1 MKFIIILRVIAI
13 LLISSFVSQIAAAKD
28 KSYKFEFRGYVS
40 EKITDQDD
48 LALLEAAEYSIKKGY
63 SYFVLNRTRRYDKA
77 TEPAR
82 TGRIGRRQS
91 TRPRLRT
98 ELEIHCYDTEQ
109 SVENSYNANLV
120 VQEINQKYA
129 D

>member
-1 MKFIIILRVIAI
+1 MKFTIIFRVIAI
-13 LLISSFVSQIAAAKD
+13 VLISSFVSQMASAKD
-28 KSYKFEFRGYVS
+28 KSYRFNFSGYVS
-40 EKITDQDD
+40 EEITDQDD
-48 LALLEAAEYSIKKGY
+48 FALVKAAEYSLKKGY
-63 SYFVLNRTRRYDKA
+63 DYFEITNTRRFDKA
-77 TEPAR
+77 KEQAR

-109 SVENSYNANLV
+109 NSGEAYNASSI

>member
-1 MKFIIILRVIAI
+1 MKFVSIIRIITV
-13 LLISSFVSQIAAAKD
+13 LLISSLAGQIALAKD
-28 KSYKFEFRGYVS
+28 KAYKFEFKGYVS
-40 EKITDQDD
+40 EKIIDQDD
-48 LALLEAAEYSIKKGY
+48 LALLKAAEYSIKKGY
-63 SYFVLNRTRRYDKA
+63 DYFVLNRTRRYDRA
-77 TEPAR
+77 TVPAR

-120 VQEINQKYA
+120 VEKINQKYA